1 MYSVFCGVVLRRGIT
16 RMVLAGLST
25 AQNLFNYASRY
36 QISVVLTRDIVLLS
50 TCAAVPAMLLTSFL
64 MQ

>member
-1 MYSVFCGVVLRRGIT
+1 
-16 RMVLAGLST
+16 MVLAGLST

-50 TCAAVPAMLLTSFL
+50 TCAAAPAMLLTSFL